1 MLNGFYTYHIP
12 QHRRL
17 KERGVPLL
25 DTTVKTGHV
34 QVAPRWDMVLGHKRG
49 IISDEQY
56 TEQYHALLDYWW
68 FQHSDFF
75 DWVLSH
81 PVIALGCYCRPGAF
95 CHRHL
100 LAAFLST
107 VSDRPVLG
115 ELT

>member
-1 MLNGFYTYHIP
+1 MFYTYQVS

-17 KERGVPLL
+17 KERGVPLI
-25 DTTVKTGHV
+25 DTTVKSGYV

-49 IISDEQY
+49 QLSDAAY
-56 TEQYHALLDYWW
+56 TDQYHELLDYWW
-68 FQHSDFF
+68 FQDPDFF
-75 DWVLSH
+75 HWLLAP

-107 VSDRPVLG
+107 VSDRPIIG